1 MARVA
6 AGWHGGAEGAVPVA
20 VDLSSLAP
28 PWQPR
33 PKPSS
38 RKARRTVPAAPVSMA
53 PGPPWLAPDAFLA
66 DGSCAHRRFPPLAP
80 APKPW
85 GGATEGEYGEAHP
98 PDRHAAHVSPPRGS
112 RFTSESQLA
121 AELADADPAPSG
133 GAHLQ
138 TLGWHAREPPPLVE
152 ILAEH
157 WRDGPG
163 GPQGARAGASSR
175 SHRRKS
181 WESNVDAPHFGRD
194 KRQSRVHGLVFE
206 QQSGFSYELPPGA
219 IDFKA
224 RESFSTMLSMDG
236 GETHSDLRARA
247 RDRQSWKDNSRH
259 SAWPSGAP
267 CEGAGDEMDADD
279 GGSEAGCEAG
289 GGADFGAGFEGEEAD
304 TSGLSLD
311 DSPSRRAEPP
321 SDEPRTQPRPEQRQL
336 GRAAL
341 RADPHRR
348 LSAPQLGQLVAR
360 RAGGGGGVRLAAV
373 AGAAATPGGAPSMS
387 RLFMGALWA
396 ATTQHVLSLQSRDG
410 ADRTVPPQVQLA

>member
-1 MARVA
+1 MKR
-6 AGWHGGAEGAVPVA
+6 
-20 VDLSSLAP
+20 
-28 PWQPR
+28 
-33 PKPSS
+33 
-38 RKARRTVPAAPVSMA
+38 
-53 PGPPWLAPDAFLA
+53 
-66 DGSCAHRRFPPLAP
+66 
-80 APKPW
+80 
-85 GGATEGEYGEAHP
+85 

-348 LSAPQLGQLVAR
+348 LSVPQLGQLVAR

-410 ADRTVPPQVQLA
+410 ADRTVPPQVGLPFAAGKKVRLVAGVRDQDGRCVDVQVQLA

>member
-1 MARVA
+1 M
-6 AGWHGGAEGAVPVA
+6 
-20 VDLSSLAP
+20 
-28 PWQPR
+28 
-33 PKPSS
+33 
-38 RKARRTVPAAPVSMA
+38 
-53 PGPPWLAPDAFLA
+53 
-66 DGSCAHRRFPPLAP
+66 
-80 APKPW
+80 
-85 GGATEGEYGEAHP
+85 
-98 PDRHAAHVSPPRGS
+98 
-112 RFTSESQLA
+112 
-121 AELADADPAPSG
+121 
-133 GAHLQ
+133 
-138 TLGWHAREPPPLVE
+138 
-152 ILAEH
+152 
-157 WRDGPG
+157 
-163 GPQGARAGASSR
+163 
-175 SHRRKS
+175 
-181 WESNVDAPHFGRD
+181 
-194 KRQSRVHGLVFE
+194 FE
-206 QQSGFSYELPPGA
+206 QQSGFSYQLPPGA

-267 CEGAGDEMDADD
+267 CEGAGDEMDAD

-348 LSAPQLGQLVAR
+348 LSVPQLGQLVAR

-410 ADRTVPPQVQLA
+410 ADRTVPPQVGPLCRRQEGEAGCGREG